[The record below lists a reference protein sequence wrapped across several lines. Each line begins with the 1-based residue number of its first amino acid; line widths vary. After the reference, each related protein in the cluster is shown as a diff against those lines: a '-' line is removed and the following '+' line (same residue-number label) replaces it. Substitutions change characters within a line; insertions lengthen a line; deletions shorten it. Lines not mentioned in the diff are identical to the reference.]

1 MQGGRTTTITART
14 GTSGTAT
21 ATGTI
26 PILYGCLIP
35 LGLSN
40 WTPPRTEPWLGWER
54 RPGKK
59 YRGRSRE
66 VDTMKVRCRRTRSR
80 GSVSTTTT
88 TAIMIT
94 ICATDRDAYL
104 LRDMKEYVPDLI
116 PMTKVLNLLLRCYSN
131 CSGIPQPWG
140 GGDGGGEIRRISR
153 EGPPP
158 AQRYGIDKGPDRG
171 QGDRGRGR

>member
-1 MQGGRTTTITART
+1 MITART

-21 ATGTI
+21 ATGII

-40 WTPPRTEPWLGWER
+40 STPPRIEPWLGWER

-59 YRGRSRE
+59 YGGRSRE
-66 VDTMKVRCRRTRSR
+66 VDTMKVCCRKTRSR

-88 TAIMIT
+88 TTMIT
-94 ICATDRDAYL
+94 TSAADRAESL

-116 PMTKVLNLLLRCYSN
+116 PTTNIINLLLRCCSN
-131 CSGIPQPWG
+131 FLGPPPSGG
-140 GGDGGGEIRRISR
+140 GGKGGDGGGEIRRISR
-153 EGPPP
+153 EGPLP
-158 AQRYGIDKGPDRG
+158 AQGYGIDKGP
-171 QGDRGRGR
+171 GRG